1 MVFQVFYLPI
11 GAENGVKTKSA
22 VGSKE
27 VCQNIKL
34 GHGNITTSR
43 VNTGEA
49 MDGNQVLLVLW
60 LNGVENGRAELEV
73 VTQIHGDHG
82 SSREHHCVDIVL

>member
-1 MVFQVFYLPI
+1 MGFQVFCLPV

-27 VCQNIKL
+27 ACQNIKL
-34 GHGNITTSR
+34 GHGNITTSW

-49 MDGNQVLLVLW
+49 MDGDQVLLVLW
-60 LNGVENGRAELEV
+60 LNGVKNGRTELEV
-73 VTQIHGDHG
+73 VTQIHGDNG
-82 SSREHHCVDIVL
+82 SSREHHCMDIVL